1 MKKLKIKKIFP
12 YKGKVFD
19 LRIKNDPSYNTEG
32 LIVHN
37 SGAGSLVNYLLK
49 LTDVDPLRYNLL
61 FSRFLNEGRLW
72 KEKEIEKNGEKIK
85 VKVPGSLPD
94 IDTDTPGEQRPRI
107 KEYMEQRFGTS
118 QVCSVGTY
126 TTLQL
131 KAALTDLSKLYNI
144 SIPTIRSISKKI
156 NGLDDKTI
164 EDFFRVA
171 CKDGEV
177 KSFVEKYPELINVI
191 SLVLG
196 QPKASSIHACAMM
209 IFPKEKAMH
218 EWVPIHKQKAR
229 TTDTD
234 MIVTDWEGSELDEA
248 GFLKEDILGIEQ
260 LDKFA
265 DILALIKQHTGE
277 EIDLSKI
284 PLDDV
289 KVFKY
294 FKRGWLN
301 DVFHFGAKGLSGYVV
316 KVQPES
322 IDDLGICAAL
332 YRPGP
337 MENNFHNEFLLRRSG
352 EREID
357 YPIGA
362 EHILE
367 KSYGLMCFQEDL
379 IRMVQD
385 LAGFTEAQGD
395 EVRKC
400 IDGDELFWTTEG
412 AVKIK
417 DLKFL
422 PVKPKVTTLGK
433 DFSVK
438 YNSVNR
444 SFSQG
449 TKDCIRIN
457 IQGNSSLVCTPDH
470 KILTEIGWLEAKDCV
485 GHYVYKDLTRRYGT
499 LKKPKE
505 ELYLMVALLTEG
517 SLSKRNHCSF
527 VNKDKREID
536 EFKRCYFEVFGTQLK
551 EYFNSKTGCI
561 SLNVS
566 SKNIEKLGLKHV
578 SSELK
583 ELPDYVFSLDKDCQ
597 EFIIAKMIDFDGYIA
612 NKKGGF
618 LFGYSSKSSS
628 LIKQMEILFSCLG
641 IVTTTNRRSFKDYPD
656 NYFDIGS
663 TDIVDCLK
671 IKEAVERYSFK
682 FKEFNFTLDDF
693 DLETTSSYKI
703 PFEIWQPI
711 VSNLIDCSGYTC
723 NELLG
728 CNVLNYGINHKINIT
743 KNRLNKIL
751 QRCGR
756 SKFLETCIK
765 GDFCFRLVESIESV
779 GPREVYDF
787 SMEYGCVP
795 QAFVGGILVHN
806 CIGKKLVDKIKT
818 IEPRFVEGYIKN
830 YSSQGVTDQYAKDL
844 WKQMEE
850 FGKYSFNACLSGR
863 ETIYRH
869 SIGKR
874 FNPTIE
880 EMFKIKNDCVYAKIT
895 GHKELHSKYKNKGYG
910 CSWTLY
916 EDGKIRKTQIKDI
929 RYAGYR
935 QTFKIV
941 LETGQSI
948 VVTDNHKFPTQR
960 GKVETKD
967 LIVGE
972 DYLFVNKGYI
982 QENNFFAFT
991 SNIGKEE
998 NKKIKGTRFEYQGI
1012 NSEKGKEGFQKRNT
1026 PYTQLKQNEFILRSK
1041 YNRCQLCEKE
1051 CDRLEIH
1058 HKDGDHGNNDMS
1070 NLILICPSCHKK
1082 IHYKQFSRNKIGEK
1096 GLLSGLV
1103 RIISI
1108 EPDRME
1114 DVYDVEIDDPN
1125 HNFVTKEGIVTC
1137 NSHAISYSINGY
1149 TSMWLKV
1156 HYPIE
1161 FWAVTFSRAS
1171 ADDYPFYI
1179 NEIKQSGEIEIKP
1192 VDINVSEAQI
1202 VSDRENNSMYW
1213 ALNSVTQLG
1222 EKAQEQLM
1230 EDRKLNG
1237 PYFSFDEFI
1246 DRVATKGSAINKSVI
1261 ENLIYSGAFDQLEN
1275 LGDVRDRERLL
1286 LRFRDLKRIKIDVTK
1301 DGYSI
1306 AKTTGKVR
1314 ERWWWQLQQ
1323 KKISGYGFFDYKD
1336 LIKKYLYKTT
1346 NNDQYNTIYDGNDLK
1361 QELPNAGKRVSVGG
1375 YCIDVIVK
1383 RCKQG
1388 LFATLM
1394 LENNYEFIEVTVFS
1408 DIYDQYSEFIDSL
1421 KKSIVLLNG
1430 IATWNNYR
1438 DKNIVQTTEETYFV
1452 KLSVDDVVE

>member
-1 MKKLKIKKIFP
+1 MEDLCRYLTENFIEYQKIEKDIVQINGLTYEFFSPNENNRLFDEDFCWECEKTECDRYVFKFGGCWYWFNRGEESKPKLNRLKYIGKARLNLPETETVFFLGVHGPFELLNGCNSYKDWARKAKFLGIQRLGICEKKTAAGLFKFQTACLSEGITPVLGMEIPIKNKTKDVFFTVKAFIKDSIGWRSLMLLNKQLNVDNNGFIDPDDLIKNKEGLFIILDPKSTNYEDIPNDWLILFSNEFYYQLDTVIYNKEDRDEWYLKNLKRFFNSRFSPIAMSDAYYLDKEYSIVRESLNRIAGVINYESDNQYFKNSEEYFLELQSLFKNDDDRFFDTYEKAIENLYFVSKNCNYLIETGKRHLPKYSMTDDEKKEFSSNREMFEELI
-12 YKGKVFD
+12 YKGLEEKITLLDQYGDKEIAERINKEISTIEYGELEDYFLI
-19 LRIKNDPSYNTEG
+19 LRDIINWAHSQGIITG
-32 LIVHN
+32 RGRG

-72 KEKEIEKNGEKIK
+72 KEKEIEQNGEKIK
-85 VKVPGSLPD
+85 IRVPGSLPD

-107 KEYMEQRFGTS
+107 KEYMEQRFGKS

-131 KAALTDLSKLYNI
+131 KAALTDLSKLYGI

-164 EDFFRVA
+164 EDFFKVVCR
-171 CKDGEV
+171 DGEM
-177 KSFVEKYPELINVI
+177 KAFVEKYPELINI
-191 SLVLG
+191 MNIVLG
-196 QPKASSIHACAMM
+196 QPKAASIHACAMM
-209 IFPKEKAMH
+209 IFPDDKTMY

-265 DILALIKQHTGE
+265 DILALIKQHTGK

-284 PLDDV
+284 SLSDR
-289 KVFKY
+289 KVFEY
-294 FKRGWLN
+294 FKKGWLN

-316 KVQPES
+316 KVQPDS

-352 EREID
+352 EKEIN

-400 IDGDELFWTTEG
+400 I
-412 AVKIK
+412 
-417 DLKFL
+417 
-422 PVKPKVTTLGK
+422 
-433 DFSVK
+433 
-438 YNSVNR
+438 
-444 SFSQG
+444 
-449 TKDCIRIN
+449 
-457 IQGNSSLVCTPDH
+457 
-470 KILTEIGWLEAKDCV
+470 
-485 GHYVYKDLTRRYGT
+485 
-499 LKKPKE
+499 
-505 ELYLMVALLTEG
+505 
-517 SLSKRNHCSF
+517 
-527 VNKDKREID
+527 
-536 EFKRCYFEVFGTQLK
+536 
-551 EYFNSKTGCI
+551 
-561 SLNVS
+561 
-566 SKNIEKLGLKHV
+566 
-578 SSELK
+578 
-583 ELPDYVFSLDKDCQ
+583 
-597 EFIIAKMIDFDGYIA
+597 
-612 NKKGGF
+612 
-618 LFGYSSKSSS
+618 
-628 LIKQMEILFSCLG
+628 
-641 IVTTTNRRSFKDYPD
+641 
-656 NYFDIGS
+656 
-663 TDIVDCLK
+663 
-671 IKEAVERYSFK
+671 
-682 FKEFNFTLDDF
+682 
-693 DLETTSSYKI
+693 
-703 PFEIWQPI
+703 
-711 VSNLIDCSGYTC
+711 
-723 NELLG
+723 
-728 CNVLNYGINHKINIT
+728 
-743 KNRLNKIL
+743 
-751 QRCGR
+751 
-756 SKFLETCIK
+756 
-765 GDFCFRLVESIESV
+765 
-779 GPREVYDF
+779 
-787 SMEYGCVP
+787 
-795 QAFVGGILVHN
+795 
-806 CIGKKLVDKIKT
+806 GKKLVDKIKT
-818 IEPRFVEGYIKN
+818 IEPRFVDGYVKN
-830 YSSQGVTDQYAKDL
+830 YSSKGVTKQYAKDL

-869 SIGKR
+869 SVGKR

-880 EMFKIKNDCVYAKIT
+880 EMFKIKNDCTYAKIT

-948 VVTDNHKFPTQR
+948 IVTDNHKFPTQR

-991 SNIGKEE
+991 SNLGKEE
-998 NKKIKGTRFEYQGI
+998 NKKIKGTHFEYQGI

-1026 PYTQLKQNEFILRSK
+1026 SYTQLKQNESILRSK
-1041 YNRCQLCEKE
+1041 YDKCQLCGKE
-1051 CDRLEIH
+1051 CNRLEIH
-1058 HKDGDHGNNDMS
+1058 HKDSDHGNNDMS
-1070 NLILICPSCHKK
+1070 NLILICSSCHKK

-1096 GLLSGLV
+1096 GLSSGLV

-1114 DVYDVEIDDPN
+1114 DVYDVEIDNPN

-1161 FWAVTFSRAS
+1161 FWAITFSRAS
-1171 ADDYPFYI
+1171 ADDYPYYI
-1179 NEIKQSGEIEIKP
+1179 NEINQSGEIEIKP
-1192 VDINVSEAQI
+1192 VDINESGAYI
-1202 VSDRENNSMYW
+1202 VSDPKDNSMYW
-1213 ALNSVTQLG
+1213 ALNSVVQLG
-1222 EKAQEQLM
+1222 EKAQIQLM
-1230 EDRKLNG
+1230 EDRQKNG
-1237 PYFSFDEFI
+1237 PYFSFEEFV
-1246 DRVATKGSAINKSVI
+1246 DRVTVKGSSINKSVV
-1261 ENLIYSGAFDQLEN
+1261 ENLIYSGAFDSLEKLN
-1275 LGDVRDRERLL
+1275 SILDREQLL
-1286 LRFRDLKRIKIDVTK
+1286 IYYRQLKCIKIDESK
-1301 DGYSI
+1301 DEYSL
-1306 AKTTGKVR
+1306 AKKNGNKIK
-1314 ERWWWQLQQ
+1314 EEWWWQLQQ
-1323 KKISGYGFFDYKD
+1323 KRISGYGFFDYTK
-1336 LIKKYLYKTT
+1336 LIKKYLLPVVNDDDSYIILDNKQFKTD
-1346 NNDQYNTIYDGNDLK
+1346 NPISSQ
-1361 QELPNAGKRVSVGG
+1361 RVVVGG
-1375 YCIDVIVK
+1375 YCIDVDVRK
-1383 RCKQG
+1383 CRQG
-1388 LFATLM
+1388 LFATLF

-1408 DIYDQYSEFIDSL
+1408 DVYEEYKDFIDSF
-1421 KKSIVLLNG
+1421 KKNVVLLNG
-1430 IATWNNYR
+1430 IALWNNYR
-1438 DKNIVQTTEETYFV
+1438 EKNLVQTTTDTYFI
-1452 KLSVDDVVE
+1452 KLSVV